1 VTANLPQVRD
11 VKDVAKAQLDKMLD
25 QFAKVLPPSIPAERF
40 QAVVQTAINKNRDLV
55 VKAER
60 DSLWTACMEAA
71 RDGLLPDGREGAL
84 VLYNAKEGNAWISK
98 ARWMP
103 MVYGIVQKAH
113 KSGMIS
119 AMGAAVV
126 YLGDEFKTWTDDSG
140 EHVYHEPCDDP
151 DTNIVRRVFAYVK
164 MKDGTIMVEAMSA
177 SEVNHV
183 RETASKA
190 KDGGPWS
197 QWWSEMA
204 KKTAIRRLAK
214 RLPATIDIEGVS
226 KREDDLYDFGA
237 PPRKAESLKGKLDA
251 LSAPAPSPK
260 APDRYMV
267 GVKEAHDFAAASAEM
282 IDEETGEVTNI
293 STENF
298 VASADG
304 KSAAGV
310 PHPSQ
315 EESAPDNIG
324 SNHPADPISSGA
336 WTPTNDIGYRQY
348 AESWISNL
356 LDKKSTRFNDEIP
369 LRRTCGVSK
378 ETREH
383 LKAMFLAKL
392 DSLPG
397 DDE

>member
-1 VTANLPQVRD
+1 
-11 VKDVAKAQLDKMLD
+11 
-25 QFAKVLPPSIPAERF
+25 
-40 QAVVQTAINKNRDLV
+40 
-55 VKAER
+55 
-60 DSLWTACMEAA
+60 
-71 RDGLLPDGREGAL
+71 
-84 VLYNAKEGNAWISK
+84 
-98 ARWMP
+98 
-103 MVYGIVQKAH
+103 
-113 KSGMIS
+113 MIS

-164 MKDGTIMVEAMSA
+164 MRDGTIMVEAMSA

-214 RLPATIDIEGVS
+214 RLPASMDIEAVS
-226 KREDDLYDFGA
+226 KREDDLYDFGT
-237 PPRKAESLKGKLDA
+237 PPRKIAAPPPKTLKDRIDA
-251 LSAPAPSPK
+251 VVRGPS
-260 APDRYMV
+260 
-267 GVKEAHDFAAASAEM
+267 KEADEV
-282 IDEETGEVTNI
+282 IDAETGEVFD
-293 STENF
+293 S
-298 VASADG
+298 VPP
-304 KSAAGV
+304 AGQSDV
-310 PHPSQ
+310 TAMPSLQ
-315 EESAPDNIG
+315 AESAPDEIG

-356 LDKKSTRFNDEIP
+356 LDKNSTRFNDEKQ
-369 LRRTCGVSK
+369 LRVSCGVSK

-383 LKAMFLAKL
+383 LKTMFIAKR

>member
-11 VKDVAKAQLDKMLD
+11 VKAQLEKMLD

-84 VLYNAKEGNAWISK
+84 VLYNAKEGNAWVSK

-164 MKDGTIMVEAMSA
+164 MRDGTIMVEAMSA
-177 SEVNHV
+177 SEVNHI

-214 RLPATIDIEGVS
+214 RLPASIGIESVS

-237 PPRKAESLKGKLDA
+237 PPREKQHRKEPPWLPRSLSEKIDA
-251 LSAPAPSPK
+251 VIADVRQPK
-260 APDRYMV
+260 AKGADEV
-267 GVKEAHDFAAASAEM
+267 
-282 IDEETGEVTNI
+282 IDAETGEVTTTNLTMAV
-293 STENF
+293 SAYNE
-298 VASADG
+298 ASAGQSDVT
-304 KSAAGV
+304 AM
-310 PHPSQ
+310 PPPQ
-315 EESAPDNIG
+315 EENAPDEIG

-336 WTPTNDIGYRQY
+336 WTPTNDRGYRQY
-348 AESWISNL
+348 AESWIANL
-356 LDKKSTRFNDEIP
+356 LDKKSTRFNEEIG
-369 LRRTCGVSK
+369 LRRSCGVSK